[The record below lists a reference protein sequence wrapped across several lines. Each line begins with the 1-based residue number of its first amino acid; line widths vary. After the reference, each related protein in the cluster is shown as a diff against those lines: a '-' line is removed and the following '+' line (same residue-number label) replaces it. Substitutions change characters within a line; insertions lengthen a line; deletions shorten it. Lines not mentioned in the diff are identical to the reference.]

1 MREAR
6 FYRTKVLP
14 FLKENDFMSI
24 KLSNTGSGHNVGLP
38 DIFVAG
44 HRMAFFIEL
53 KASESYETLPSSKK
67 QGVYLGK
74 LMAYGVP
81 ALFLCPEGFDD
92 FKDVIISVVESKDVF
107 DKNGHKLFVFCQ
119 KKYEKWLKKM
129 KELDN
134 VRFKKKTK

>member
-81 ALFLCPEGFDD
+81 ALFLCPFLSNTSLLSTCLLYTSPSPRD
-92 FKDVIISVVESKDVF
+92 S
-107 DKNGHKLFVFCQ
+107 
-119 KKYEKWLKKM
+119 
-129 KELDN
+129 
-134 VRFKKKTK
+134 